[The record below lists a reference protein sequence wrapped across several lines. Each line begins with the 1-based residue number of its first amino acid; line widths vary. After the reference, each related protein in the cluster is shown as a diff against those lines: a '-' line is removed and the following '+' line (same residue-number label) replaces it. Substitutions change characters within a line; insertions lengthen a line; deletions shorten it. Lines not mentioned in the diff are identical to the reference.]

1 MATHSLDI
9 IKALEVHTKGKD
21 GDFIAVNH
29 FTKEGG
35 LFEFDSNDITENLI
49 KSRNELMNAYE
60 GLFLTTCQAGCK
72 LVSGSSKKTNEPSF
86 ITLFFNNA

>member
-1 MATHSLDI
+1 VI
-9 IKALEVHTKGKD
+9 IITRDFCISRNDWQNDKFCRL

-60 GLFLTTCQAGCK
+60 GLFLSELYNPENDG
-72 LVSGSSKKTNEPSF
+72 
-86 ITLFFNNA
+86 

>member
-35 LFEFDSNDITENLI
+35 LFEFDSNDITDYLV
-49 KSRNELMNAYE
+49 LV
-60 GLFLTTCQAGCK
+60 LFVCK
-72 LVSGSSKKTNEPSF
+72 IS
-86 ITLFFNNA
+86 

>member
-1 MATHSLDI
+1 LFYLLAKFLEVTHRFQD
-9 IKALEVHTKGKD
+9 LEVHTTGKD

-49 KSRNELMNAYE
+49 ESRNELMNAYE
-60 GLFLTTCQAGCK
+60 GLFLSELLECLNFLIIFLK
-72 LVSGSSKKTNEPSF
+72 IPLNSS
-86 ITLFFNNA
+86 